1 MRTFVPAAIV
11 AMVVVSAACAAG
23 RSAGYA
29 AELEGCLQ
37 ASPNCNQYVH
47 CRKSVAE
54 KYGRPFDGGC
64 AVHDA
69 GGNQ

>member
-1 MRTFVPAAIV
+1 MKTAIAFLVAAAIV
-11 AMVVVSAACAAG
+11 GLACAAG

-37 ASPNCNQYVH
+37 ASPNCTQYVH

-54 KYGRPFDGGC
+54 RYSRPFDGGC
-64 AVHDA
+64 AVDA
-69 GGNQ
+69 GAE